1 MIANPKSVII
11 ILPNTIY
18 YDADEEGQKD
28 FEKSKEIYNAHHKL
42 YLYAREKR
50 SFDLMK
56 SAYNNVKLVPDI
68 VLSRDFFKTSI
79 VRKGCIICLRHDHER
94 TRSDQEEI
102 TIINQAEELFPS
114 NVILTD
120 MIAEDRISISGREN
134 VVKAK
139 LAQFAHAELVITD
152 RLHGMIFCAIT
163 GTPCIVINSK
173 SPKVAGCYEWIKNLD
188 YIRFAENAASIKD
201 EYNKIPKGENI
212 YDHSQLDPYFDE
224 LRNDLIR
231 LIKHKK

>member
-1 MIANPKSVII
+1 M
-11 ILPNTIY
+11 
-18 YDADEEGQKD
+18 E
-28 FEKSKEIYNAHHKL
+28 
-42 YLYAREKR
+42 
-50 SFDLMK
+50 
-56 SAYNNVKLVPDI
+56 
-68 VLSRDFFKTSI
+68 
-79 VRKGCIICLRHDHER
+79 
-94 TRSDQEEI
+94 
-102 TIINQAEELFPS
+102 
-114 NVILTD
+114 
-120 MIAEDRISISGREN
+120 
-134 VVKAK
+134 
-139 LAQFAHAELVITD
+139 QFAHAELVITD

-212 YDHSQLDPYFDE
+212 YDHSKLDPYFDE